1 MDHYSG
7 VVVPVGS
14 DSLDKLDERAA
25 GLWDSVLRPRCV
37 VEVANQNVV
46 PMLHRE
52 IHTRKKINID
62 YITQKVGMEEIT
74 HYRTVH

>member
-14 DSLDKLDERAA
+14 DSFDKLNEGAA

-37 VEVANQNVV
+37 VKVTNQNVV
-46 PMLHRE
+46 SVLQRL
-52 IHTRKKINID
+52 IWRKDSKINFLSI
-62 YITQKVGMEEIT
+62 YFIIMQSQVLNL
-74 HYRTVH
+74 